1 MTIEFSPTLKQSLL
15 YDYFDDDIT
24 TEILY
29 GGSAGCGKS
38 FGVCSLMIIKCLEH
52 PNIRIGLARNELTT
66 LKKTTMVS
74 LFEVLNN
81 WGLKVEEHYRY
92 NSTTGEITF
101 TNGSKIVLLEL
112 RYLPSDPDYTR
123 LGGQLLTFAVIDEAG
138 EVDEKGKQILQSRL
152 GRWLNNDIGVKP
164 ILLMTCNPSK
174 NFLYR
179 DYYIPYTDNTLPT
192 YKKFIPALITDNEYI
207 NQSYIEN
214 LHKIL
219 TPIDK
224 QRLIYGNW
232 DYSSDPNS
240 LIEYNQILSIF
251 VNEKPYIESP
261 INYISADIAF
271 TSDNAV
277 IIIWEGLTAIEIIVN
292 PTDKI
297 EDVIKDKAIEHNVK
311 QTNISY
317 DSDGVGKYLMNY
329 LKQAKPIVNNARALQ
344 NENYENLKTQLY
356 FKLAEAINGGK
367 LKVLSNLKYNDKIS
381 EELGMIKHK
390 PTDNVGKVAMISKAD
405 VKRQLGRSPDF
416 SDAMAYRMI
425 FEIKPKIVKTFRM

>member
-15 YDYFDDDIT
+15 YDYFEDDIT

-207 NQSYIEN
+207 NQSYIDN

-329 LKQAKPIVNNARALQ
+329 LKHAKPIVNNARALE

-425 FEIKPKIVKTFRM
+425 FEIKRKIVKTFRM

>member
-15 YDYFDDDIT
+15 YDYFEDDIT

-138 EVDEKGKQILQSRL
+138 EVDEKGKQILQTRL

-207 NQSYIEN
+207 NQSYIDN

-329 LKQAKPIVNNARALQ
+329 LKHAKPIVNNARALE

-425 FEIKPKIVKTFRM
+425 FEIKRKIVKTFRM

>member
-1 MTIEFSPTLKQSLL
+1 
-15 YDYFDDDIT
+15 
-24 TEILY
+24 
-29 GGSAGCGKS
+29 
-38 FGVCSLMIIKCLEH
+38 
-52 PNIRIGLARNELTT
+52 
-66 LKKTTMVS
+66 MVS

-207 NQSYIEN
+207 NQSYIDN

-329 LKQAKPIVNNARALQ
+329 LKHAKPIVNNARALE

-425 FEIKPKIVKTFRM
+425 FEIKRKIVKTFRM

>member
-15 YDYFDDDIT
+15 FDYFEDDIT

-207 NQSYIEN
+207 NQSYIDN

-329 LKQAKPIVNNARALQ
+329 LKQAKPIVNNARALE

-425 FEIKPKIVKTFRM
+425 FEIKRKIVKTFRM